1 MARATGSKAARA
13 PAKEPVRTAG
23 PLLSTITRSAYAGRK
38 HPAKALYV
46 PVVRFTLPTERKSC
60 GSNQRWQA
68 PIMSR
73 YAGAALIIMYACTE
87 QHHDSAA
94 LHHRA
99 MEVESKK

>member
-1 MARATGSKAARA
+1 M
-13 PAKEPVRTAG
+13 
-23 PLLSTITRSAYAGRK
+23 LLTTITRAGEST
-38 HPAKALYV
+38 PAKALYV
-46 PVVRFTLPTERKSC
+46 PVIRFTQPTERKNC
-60 GSNQRWQA
+60 ERNQRWQA

-99 MEVESKK
+99 MGVESKKMVGSS